1 MSGRGIASVHRV
13 TVCALT
19 RIALRLSARL
29 AIPNAHRAAAVR
41 WIALLG
47 ALLDTPIREPML
59 CHFSGRD
66 FDNLGDGGQA
76 MESNTHGGGRAAGR
90 AILYSVNRAMHFI
103 PLAPL
108 LGGCSA
114 NQLAAAHRREG
125 QRLLDQP
132 LKQQSP

>member
-1 MSGRGIASVHRV
+1 MNGRGIASVHRV

-76 MESNTHGGGRAAGR
+76 MESNTHGGGIIGRPTLPGAVNPAIVKPVGLMRTRIHGNLTLHWILALQSDSAG
-90 AILYSVNRAMHFI
+90 
-103 PLAPL
+103 
-108 LGGCSA
+108 
-114 NQLAAAHRREG
+114 EE
-125 QRLLDQP
+125 
-132 LKQQSP
+132 SP